1 MGAYENPLTVIDT
14 ESGKIWA
21 NAIRGI
27 GEQTVDFLEKQ
38 QAELSKQQKEAQ
50 ITLREN
56 AKYVMQNQAEF
67 SQQMAKNGVNNP
79 YLFQAGKGIIDKMA
93 MVNAEVLAAKTQEES
108 QMALDRYGL
117 LQSSYTNLV
126 AGIKNGADADETYLT
141 DISNTKNGPTQ
152 QGGMSTSKEGYATYQ
167 KIMSIRTGFG
177 KGAIEEYIDNG
188 DGTWNTRFSGGIL
201 GEEIIE
207 MPQSEAYS
215 FDPGLIPNVDQEI
228 NELITKGSGED
239 SEGNLIPIIGSNGE
253 YTKEYLTGTEI
264 TTTKRNKD
272 GLAIRSTIR
281 AADSA
286 KIISTLT
293 GSVLAKAQNYL
304 KDYDAANSIWLE
316 VFGPEVSKN
325 KPLQRGEDGLGISI
339 EDSKRFSEALLARA
353 QSKLPSF
360 NVESKEVDYFKTTS
374 ESIVNEVEKGK
385 VPEIQITREKARN
398 EILNLVNDP
407 EDFLAR
413 MLGDDAYKIVETDKG
428 KEVTILDV
436 DVPVTYKLYDNAS
449 IERFFL
455 REMGGADTK
464 REDAKFMDQISYVLK
479 TAKNNKD
486 KSKEDTN
493 KKSEDQVYK
502 EYLNRQNSK

>member
-50 ITLREN
+50 IILREN

-126 AGIKNGADADETYLT
+126 AGIKNGADADETYLADIT
-141 DISNTKNGPTQ
+141 DTKNGPTQ

-177 KGAIEEYIDNG
+177 KGAVEEYIDNG

-215 FDPGLIPNVDQEI
+215 FDPGLVPNVDQEI

-239 SEGNLIPIIGSNGE
+239 SEGNLIPIIGSDGK
-253 YTKEYLTGTEI
+253 YTEEYLMGAKI

-272 GLAIRSTIR
+272 GLAIQSTVR

-360 NVESKEVDYFKTTS
+360 NVETKEVDYFKTTS
-374 ESIVNEVEKGK
+374 ESIVKEVEKGK

-398 EILNLVNDP
+398 EIINLVNDP

-479 TAKNNKD
+479 AAKNNK
-486 KSKEDTN
+486 N
-493 KKSEDQVYK
+493 KSEDQVFDQYLSTK
-502 EYLNRQNSK
+502 EK

>member
-1 MGAYENPLTVIDT
+1 
-14 ESGKIWA
+14 
-21 NAIRGI
+21 
-27 GEQTVDFLEKQ
+27 
-38 QAELSKQQKEAQ
+38 
-50 ITLREN
+50 
-56 AKYVMQNQAEF
+56 
-67 SQQMAKNGVNNP
+67 
-79 YLFQAGKGIIDKMA
+79 
-93 MVNAEVLAAKTQEES
+93 
-108 QMALDRYGL
+108 
-117 LQSSYTNLV
+117 
-126 AGIKNGADADETYLT
+126 
-141 DISNTKNGPTQ
+141 
-152 QGGMSTSKEGYATYQ
+152 
-167 KIMSIRTGFG
+167 
-177 KGAIEEYIDNG
+177 
-188 DGTWNTRFSGGIL
+188 
-201 GEEIIE
+201 

-239 SEGNLIPIIGSNGE
+239 SEGNLIPIIGSNGK
-253 YTKEYLTGTEI
+253 YTEEYLTGTEI

-339 EDSKRFSEALLARA
+339 EDSRRFSEALLARA

-360 NVESKEVDYFKTTS
+360 NVETKEVDYFKTTS

-486 KSKEDTN
+486 KSKEDTDKESKEAYN
-493 KKSEDQVYK
+493 RYLKSK
-502 EYLNRQNSK
+502 